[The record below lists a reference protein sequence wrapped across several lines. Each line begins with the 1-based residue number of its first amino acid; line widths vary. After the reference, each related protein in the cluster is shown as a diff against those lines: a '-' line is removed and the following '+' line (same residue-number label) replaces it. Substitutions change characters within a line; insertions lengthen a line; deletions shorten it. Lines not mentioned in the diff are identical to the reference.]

1 MKVNYTKLFFGVIV
15 FLFSVSLAYFSA
27 DYLASGA
34 DANSMFV
41 TEGGRGLA
49 MFGFGLL
56 YALLGV
62 VLVRIM
68 PVALGFLLAADV
80 ALLDAL
86 ARNYDKIE
94 GMYRVG
100 MIGIVLVVVYLF
112 AAFNCKDK
120 VSEMVEV
127 AIPTNS

>member
-1 MKVNYTKLFFGVIV
+1 MKVNYTKLFFGIIV

-34 DANSMFV
+34 TATSPFMTD
-41 TEGGRGLA
+41 GGRGLA

-56 YALLGV
+56 YAILGIA
-62 VLVRIM
+62 LVRIM
-68 PVALGFLLAADV
+68 PVALGFLLSADV

-100 MIGIVLVVVYLF
+100 MIGIVLIVVYLF
-112 AAFNCKDK
+112 AAYNCKDR
-120 VSEMVEV
+120 VMEEV
-127 AIPTNS
+127 VIPQG